1 MNMKSTCMA
10 CCLLM
15 MGCISG
21 SAKDNK
27 SEKTNKYKL
36 VWQDH
41 FKGKTFDSKS

>member
-15 MGCISG
+15 LGCISG

-27 SEKTNKYKL
+27 SEKKQQVQTRL
-36 VWQDH
+36 ARSFQ
-41 FKGKTFDSKS
+41 GKDL